1 MPISPQVAT
10 QLLPAVSLRIGMIL
24 NDAEGAGKAADA
36 GCCNLCVCKQEE
48 GLTSQVAHSCLLAEL
63 HDP

>member
-1 MPISPQVAT
+1 VF
-10 QLLPAVSLRIGMIL
+10 LRIGIIL

-36 GCCNLCVCKQEE
+36 GCYNLCRCKQEE
-48 GLTSQVAHSCLLAEL
+48 GLTSQFVHSCLLADL